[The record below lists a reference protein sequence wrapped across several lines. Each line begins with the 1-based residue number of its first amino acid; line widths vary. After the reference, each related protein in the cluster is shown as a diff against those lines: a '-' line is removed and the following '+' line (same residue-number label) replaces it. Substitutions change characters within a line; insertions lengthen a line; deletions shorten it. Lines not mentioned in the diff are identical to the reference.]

1 MMDKPSDQLTE
12 KPITVDEIYDKAV
25 AEAKSSRPYKH
36 KARKA
41 SPPAVIMDETPTT
54 LELPRTA
61 YSPRRKRVAFKES
74 LTQEWQDTINLHIM
88 MGHTLRSI
96 SDMDGM
102 PSEGTMEW
110 WIINHPLFKATY
122 ARACQY
128 RADRFEDEIIDLASA
143 AANSDNP
150 FEIRG
155 LQLKIDT
162 LKWIMGRSLRKKWG
176 DHITVDV
183 TPVDLSGMD
192 REASET
198 FAKLLEQM
206 SVGRAHG
213 RAEPDRD
220 T

>member
-1 MMDKPSDQLTE
+1 MDQLTE
-12 KPITVDEIYDKAV
+12 KPISVDEIYDKAV
-25 AEAKSSRPYKH
+25 AEAKAGKRPYAH
-36 KARKA
+36 KAVKA
-41 SPPAVIMDETPTT
+41 KPPAVILDETPTSI
-54 LELPRTA
+54 ELPRTA

-88 MGHTLRSI
+88 MGHTLHSI
-96 SDMDGM
+96 SDMPGM

-110 WIINHPLFKATY
+110 WIINNPLFKATY

-176 DHITVDV
+176 DHVTVDV

-192 REASET
+192 KEASET
-198 FAKLLEQM
+198 FLKLLNQM
-206 SVGRAHG
+206 SQTRTDT
-213 RAEPDRD
+213 RTEPDS
-220 T
+220 TT